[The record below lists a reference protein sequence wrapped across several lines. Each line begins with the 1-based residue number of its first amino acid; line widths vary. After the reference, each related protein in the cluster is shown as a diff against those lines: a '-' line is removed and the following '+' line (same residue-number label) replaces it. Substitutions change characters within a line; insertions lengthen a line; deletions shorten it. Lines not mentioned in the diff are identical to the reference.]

1 MYEIFEPLAESE
13 LLKDGTNWPK
23 RPMVR
28 STIVR
33 TTEWMMNQ
41 IEKRKEAI
49 AGFSVVNSATACI
62 LPEPPA
68 MEAWLR

>member
-1 MYEIFEPLAESE
+1 MHEIFESLAESE

-33 TTEWMMNQ
+33 PTEWMMNQ
-41 IEKRKEAI
+41 MEK
-49 AGFSVVNSATACI
+49 
-62 LPEPPA
+62 
-68 MEAWLR
+68 